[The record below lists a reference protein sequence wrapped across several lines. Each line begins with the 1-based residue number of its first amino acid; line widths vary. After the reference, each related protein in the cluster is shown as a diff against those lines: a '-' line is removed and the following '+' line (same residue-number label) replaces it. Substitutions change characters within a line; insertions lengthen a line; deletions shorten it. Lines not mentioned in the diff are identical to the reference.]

1 MRTQLVDFQGLA
13 SVEAVVS
20 RLLLCYPLA
29 VVRVCSV
36 VVNVKFMVCM
46 YEMQGKEE
54 KGRREGVVFFFFSFC
69 FDRFVGRTIR
79 CRVFPLGLRGP
90 PLVPKGVCEV

>member
-29 VVRVCSV
+29 VVSVCSV

-54 KGRREGVVFFFFSFC
+54 KGRREGVVFFF
-69 FDRFVGRTIR
+69 VLIAL
-79 CRVFPLGLRGP
+79 LGALFGAGYF
-90 PLVPKGVCEV
+90 LWGCGVPH

>member
-29 VVRVCSV
+29 VVRVCGV
-36 VVNVKFMVCM
+36 VVNVKFMECVVCS
-46 YEMQGKEE
+46 ERKRE
-54 KGRREGVVFFFFSFC
+54 KGTEGGVVFFFSL
-69 FDRFVGRTIR
+69 D
-79 CRVFPLGLRGP
+79 L
-90 PLVPKGVCEV
+90 GVCLCLSFVYHTSYYAVPS